1 MFTHLSR
8 FAESQLWVD
17 KKFLKILHVGG
28 KKKKK
33 KDKCQK
39 VHTQSTIW
47 NALGYICSP

>member
-17 KKFLKILHVGG
+17 KKNLKILHVGG

-33 KDKCQK
+33 KK
-39 VHTQSTIW
+39 I
-47 NALGYICSP
+47 NAKRCTHSQPSETH

>member
-33 KDKCQK
+33 K
-39 VHTQSTIW
+39 I
-47 NALGYICSP
+47 NAKRCTHSQPSEMH

>member
-17 KKFLKILHVGG
+17 KKILKILHVGG
-28 KKKKK
+28 KKKK

-47 NALGYICSP
+47 NALVYICSP

>member
-17 KKFLKILHVGG
+17 KIFLKILHVGG
-28 KKKKK
+28 KKKK

>member
-28 KKKKK
+28 KKKEKK
-33 KDKCQK
+33 
-39 VHTQSTIW
+39 I
-47 NALGYICSP
+47 NAKRCTHSQPSETH